1 VNGHEQEGSYR
12 VVGQMSGDDSADAH
26 RVAAHIVATWLAGG
40 SVIRCQLNDPSANG
54 DWTIMFDSDALF
66 AMQAEVE
73 RSYAPPGNPQQRID
87 LLARHRRAIGS
98 LAEHLVADGVLD
110 FMALEIIHRQLRV
123 YDA

>member
-1 VNGHEQEGSYR
+1 MNGHEREGSYR
-12 VVGQMSGDDSADAH
+12 VAGQMSGDESADAY

-40 SVIRCQLNDPSANG
+40 SVIRCQLNDPTANG
-54 DWTIMFDSDALF
+54 DWTIMFDSAALF
-66 AMQAEVE
+66 AMKAEVE
-73 RSYAPPGNPQQRID
+73 RSYAPPGNPQQWMD